1 MVARTC
7 SKCGSLLAAHEAF
20 CPNCG
25 TRYSEQP
32 TIASTQPTSPSSP
45 ILSGPAASLSEGT
58 VAGAPYSGTPAGP
71 LVSGASQP
79 EGTVLATPYSSPP
92 ATVYGAQSYAPPPY
106 AQSQYAPPPQP
117 YAGQA
122 YVPPPLYTPPPPKQ
136 PQRLNILLIAIIG
149 VLLLVLIG
157 GGLFVFLRS
166 KDTSVTPT
174 PTATTQTQAHPTPTF
189 TPTPTIDVTATAN
202 AAATV
207 TAVANQNPYPPNTGT
222 LVLNDPMQD
231 NSRGYQ
237 WDHNSDNTGSCT
249 FTGGVYHIRAP
260 SKGYICVPEAA
271 SLVFTDLA
279 FEANLVL
286 VQGDEEAITF
296 RLDQNSV
303 TYYAFFLYPGGKY
316 SIDAAVNNALS
327 KTLTGSS
334 PAIKDLKQGNLLAIV
349 ARGNVFSLY
358 VNHQL
363 VRTVNDSSIVRG
375 QIGLLCYNTNGSCD
389 VAASNVRVWQ
399 L

>member
-25 TRYSEQP
+25 TRYSEQSTSAP
-32 TIASTQPTSPSSP
+32 TQSTSPSSSMP
-45 ILSGPAASLSEGT
+45 SGPAAASPEGT
-58 VAGAPYSGTPAGP
+58 VAAAPYSSSAAYPAA
-71 LVSGASQP
+71 SEASQP

-92 ATVYGAQSYAPPPY
+92 ATVYGAQSYTPPPY

-117 YAGQA
+117 YARQA
-122 YVPPPLYTPPPPKQ
+122 YAPPPLYTPPPPKQ

-149 VLLLVLIG
+149 VLLLVIIG
-157 GGLFVFLRS
+157 GGLFVFLRP
-166 KDTSVTPT
+166 KDTSATPT
-174 PTATTQTQAHPTPTF
+174 STATTQTQAHLTPTF

-222 LVLNDPMQD
+222 LVLSDPMQD
-231 NSRGYQ
+231 NNRGYQ
-237 WDHNSDNTGSCT
+237 WDHNSDNTGGCT
-249 FTGGVYHIRAP
+249 FTGGVYHIHAP
-260 SKGYICVPEAA
+260 VNGFICVPEAPA
-271 SLVFTDLA
+271 LVFTDLA

-286 VQGDEEAITF
+286 VKGNEEAITF
-296 RLDQNSV
+296 RLDQNNV
-303 TYYAFFLYPGGKY
+303 TYYSFFLYPGGKY
-316 SIDAAVNNALS
+316 SIDAVINNALN

-349 ARGNVFSLY
+349 ARGSVFSLY
-358 VNHQL
+358 VNHQFIRS
-363 VRTVNDSSIVRG
+363 VSDGSIVRG
-375 QIGLLCYNTNGSCD
+375 QIGLLCFNTNGSCD
-389 VAASNVRVWQ
+389 VAANDVRVWQ

>member
-25 TRYSEQP
+25 ARYSEQP
-32 TIASTQPTSPSSP
+32 TPASTQPTSSSSP
-45 ILSGPAASLSEGT
+45 NLSGPVASSSEGT
-58 VAGAPYSGTPAGP
+58 VAAAPYSSSTAYPV
-71 LVSGASQP
+71 VSAPSQP

-106 AQSQYAPPPQP
+106 AQSQYTPSPQP

-122 YVPPPLYTPPPPKQ
+122 YVPPPLYTPPPKQ
-136 PQRLNILLIAIIG
+136 SQRLNILLVAIIG
-149 VLLLVLIG
+149 VLLLVIIG
-157 GGLFVFLRS
+157 GGLFVFARS

-174 PTATTQTQAHPTPTF
+174 PTATATRQAHS
-189 TPTPTIDVTATAN
+189 TPTIDVTATAN

-231 NSRGYQ
+231 NSRGYL
-237 WDHNSDNTGSCT
+237 WDHNSDNGGSCT
-249 FTGGVYHIRAP
+249 FTGGAYHIRAP

-303 TYYAFFLYPGGKY
+303 AYYAFFLYPGGKY
-316 SIDAAVNNALS
+316 SIDAVVNNALS
-327 KTLTGSS
+327 KTLSGSS
-334 PAIKDLKQGNLLAIV
+334 AAIKDLRQGNLLAIV
-349 ARGNVFSLY
+349 AQGNVFSLY

-363 VRTVNDSSIVRG
+363 VRTVNDTSIVRG
-375 QIGLLCYNTNGSCD
+375 QIGLLCYNTNGACD